1 MNMPF
6 EMVHADQRFAERK
19 RQGFAVN
26 QSHKQRPDQARSL
39 SYGDGVYLIQANF
52 RPAASFLY
60 HGRDLPQV
68 FAAGNFRHDAPI
80 LFMRHHLGGNDR
92 GEDALAVFHYSG
104 GGFVATG
111 FEAKHEHLSSA
122 PVSYVSILNELPWR
136 ASNDTA
142 CRKALSQRQAYDC
155 EVNME
160 IRKAVLPVAGLG
172 TRFLPAT
179 KAQPKEMLPIV
190 DKPLVQ
196 YAVEELANSGIS
208 MAIFVTGRG
217 KDAIEDHFDFAP
229 ELEEMLKGRGK
240 EQMLDVV
247 RSVSSLLQ
255 MTYVRQKSPLGL
267 GHAILVARDLV
278 GEEPFAVVLSD
289 DIIDAPVP
297 CVKQMMDVFARYGR
311 SVVAIQRVERKAT
324 SSYGIIKGHPV
335 VDHNWDGRLFR
346 ITDMVEKTEPRKA
359 PS

>member
-1 MNMPF
+1 
-6 EMVHADQRFAERK
+6 
-19 RQGFAVN
+19 
-26 QSHKQRPDQARSL
+26 
-39 SYGDGVYLIQANF
+39 
-52 RPAASFLY
+52 
-60 HGRDLPQV
+60 
-68 FAAGNFRHDAPI
+68 
-80 LFMRHHLGGNDR
+80 
-92 GEDALAVFHYSG
+92 
-104 GGFVATG
+104 
-111 FEAKHEHLSSA
+111 
-122 PVSYVSILNELPWR
+122 
-136 ASNDTA
+136 
-142 CRKALSQRQAYDC
+142 
-155 EVNME
+155 ME

-217 KDAIEDHFDFAP
+217 KDAIEDHFDSSP

-240 EQMLDVV
+240 EHMLEMV
-247 RSVSSLLQ
+247 RSVSDLVQ
-255 MTYVRQKSPLGL
+255 MTYVRQKTPLGL

-278 GEEPFAVVLSD
+278 GDEPFAVVLSD
-289 DIIDAPVP
+289 DVIDAPVP

-335 VDHNWDGRLFR
+335 VDRDWDGRLFR
-346 ITDMVEKTEPRKA
+346 ITDMVEKPEPRKA
-359 PS
+359 PSNLAIIGRYILTPAVFNELASTPRGAGGEIQLTDALRRLLQKEPIYGYVFDGKRYDAGDKLGFLEATVEMALNRPELGKAFRKYLKGLRI